1 MRLHFRAVYLF
12 AGVIGM
18 SASLAAQGPS
28 PDERV
33 AALKQSLQESQGRI
47 RQYEW
52 IETTVISLKGEEKA
66 RTQKRCY
73 YGADGKLEKV
83 PIGEPAAPAEAA
95 GGRGRGG
102 GRLKQRVV
110 ENKKDEMQ
118 DYMERATN
126 LVHMYVPPDPAQIE
140 AARDAGKLSIRP
152 LEANAGVSLVFA
164 DYLQPGD
171 RLAIDADTAG
181 ARLLALN
188 VASYLGEPDE
198 AVTLSVR
205 FGALQD
211 RTSYAAETSLEAKA
225 KDIRVVISNSGHRK
239 MVQ

>member
-12 AGVIGM
+12 ARVIGI

-73 YGADGKLEKV
+73 YGADGELQKL
-83 PIGEPAAPAEAA
+83 PIGEPAAPAEAG
-95 GGRGRGG
+95 GGRGRG
-102 GRLKQRVV
+102 RLKERVV

-118 DYMERATN
+118 EYMERATN
-126 LVHMYVPPDPAQIE
+126 LVHMYVPPDPAQIQ
-140 AARDAGKLSIRP
+140 AAKDAGKLSVRP

-171 RLAIDADTAG
+171 RLAIDADPAG

-188 VASYLGEPDE
+188 VASYLGKPDE

-211 RTSYAAETSLEAKA
+211 TTSYAAETSLEAKA
-225 KDIRVVISNSGHRK
+225 KNIRVVISNSGHRK

>member
-12 AGVIGM
+12 AGMIGM
-18 SASLAAQGPS
+18 STSLAAQGPS

-102 GRLKQRVV
+102 GRLKQ
-110 ENKKDEMQ
+110 
-118 DYMERATN
+118 
-126 LVHMYVPPDPAQIE
+126 
-140 AARDAGKLSIRP
+140 
-152 LEANAGVSLVFA
+152 
-164 DYLQPGD
+164 
-171 RLAIDADTAG
+171 
-181 ARLLALN
+181 
-188 VASYLGEPDE
+188 
-198 AVTLSVR
+198 
-205 FGALQD
+205 
-211 RTSYAAETSLEAKA
+211 
-225 KDIRVVISNSGHRK
+225 
-239 MVQ
+239 